1 MLTEINNNLEA
12 IKEFAK
18 KQNVD
23 PLADDWIAY
32 NERIDLNFWNGK
44 VIAYSVDERGLHYPD
59 HTLNEFV
66 IISE

>member
-18 KQNVD
+18 RQNID
-23 PLADDWIAY
+23 PLDDDWIAY

-44 VIAYSVDERGLHYPD
+44 VIAYPVDERGNII
-59 HTLNEFV
+59 TLNEFV
-66 IISE
+66 IILE